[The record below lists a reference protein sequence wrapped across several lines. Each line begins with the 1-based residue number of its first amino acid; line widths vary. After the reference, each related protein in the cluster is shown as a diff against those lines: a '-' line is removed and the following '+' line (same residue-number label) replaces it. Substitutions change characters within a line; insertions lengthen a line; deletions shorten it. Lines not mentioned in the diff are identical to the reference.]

1 MAISPFTKL
10 AAAAAAS
17 AQAMANYRLSLIG
30 KQLTANLN
38 KRISQLKDQS
48 NDPTIPPMQQQAA
61 AFSTQKQSYDGAR
74 AQYSA
79 NGNVLAD
86 LTLQLSNLALAA
98 QSGDA
103 ATFDSTLG
111 AAETDVSDLQVVS
124 YLAGFQPDGVAK
136 LKYDGLA
143 IQSSATYDFSTQ
155 AGRDQ
160 ANSDVQAATDL
171 IRQIFSQT
179 TQNQQIAS
187 SIGQALSNQITA
199 LNSQI
204 SNKQQ
209 SQLIAAAA
217 EIAKLKQQTQTQ
229 FHLIELAFGNTT
241 QTSSMLASFQTA
253 GNIAPTPGTVVSLL
267 DTQSSSPSLA
277 VANVTPV
284 STVSTQA

>member
-1 MAISPFTKL
+1 VAISPFTKL

-17 AQAMANYRLSLIG
+17 AQAMGNYRLSLIG

-38 KRISQLKDQS
+38 KRINQLKDQS

-61 AFSTQKQSYDGAR
+61 ALATQKQSYDAAR
-74 AQYSA
+74 SQFSA
-79 NGNVLAD
+79 NSNVLSD

-103 ATFDSTLG
+103 AKFDETLG
-111 AAETDVSDLQVVS
+111 AANTDVGILQVVS

-143 IQSSATYDFSTQ
+143 IQSSAKYDLSTQ

-160 ANSDVQAATDL
+160 AKSDVQAASDL
-171 IRQIFSQT
+171 VKQIFAQT

-187 SIGQALSNQITA
+187 SIGQAITNQITA
-199 LNSQI
+199 LNTQI

-209 SQLIAAAA
+209 SQLTAAAA
-217 EIAKLKQQTQTQ
+217 EIDKLKKQTQTQ
-229 FHLIELAFGNTT
+229 YHLIELAFGNVT
-241 QTSSMLASFQTA
+241 QASSILSSFQTS
-253 GNIAPTPGTVVSLL
+253 GNNAPTPGSVVSLL
-267 DTQSSSPSLA
+267 DTQSGSPGLA
-277 VANVTPV
+277 VANVAPV
-284 STVSTQA
+284 SKVSTHA